1 MNKEELDCMKNEYE
15 IGLKAIETVT
25 EKLINLAVVENKFIE
40 QVESIKL
47 LNVKFE
53 GIYFRTQFAEEK
65 INNLLEK
72 INKPPQ
78 FFIFKWMDKLFI
90 KKYKGA

>member
-25 EKLINLAVVENKFIE
+25 EKLISLAVVENKFIE

-53 GIYFRTQFAEEK
+53 GIFHSSIFFVVIDCRIFR
-65 INNLLEK
+65 NLIYSCLHFL
-72 INKPPQ
+72 I
-78 FFIFKWMDKLFI
+78 
-90 KKYKGA
+90 